1 MDYTQILIKPV
12 VSEKAN
18 LAKEAANQVAFFV
31 HPSANK
37 IEIKKAVEKA
47 YDVKVASVN
56 VIRRKPGLRTKFGRV
71 SGRIPGF
78 KKAFVTLAP
87 GHKIEL
93 FEGV

>member
-18 LAKEAANQVAFFV
+18 LAKEVANQVAFFV
-31 HPSANK
+31 HPAANK
-37 IEIKKAVEKA
+37 IEIKKAVERA
-47 YDVKVASVN
+47 FDVKVSGVN
-56 VIRRKPGLRTKFGRV
+56 VIRRKVGVRSHLGRL
-71 SGRIPGF
+71 SGRIPGY

>member
-18 LAKEAANQVAFFV
+18 LAKEVANQVVFFV

-47 YDVKVASVN
+47 FDVKVASVN
-56 VIRRKPGLRTKFGRV
+56 VVRRKPGIRTRMGRAT
-71 SGRIPGF
+71 GRTSGF